1 MGAIGQKNGS
11 KREGEGE
18 GDRGKESWEIIVSF
32 PSTLK
37 LARASSPT
45 FFFLSKIHLGQSN
58 LLGQGPVAP
67 YCSRIY
73 HIEFRD
79 ESRESV
85 ILY

>member
-1 MGAIGQKNGS
+1 MTDQSERGRKEKGRIGRYGGGGKYGGDRAKNGS

-45 FFFLSKIHLGQSN
+45 FFFPL
-58 LLGQGPVAP
+58 
-67 YCSRIY
+67 
-73 HIEFRD
+73 
-79 ESRESV
+79 
-85 ILY
+85 